1 MHYFST
7 NDPSHLVSLR
17 QAVLQGL
24 PADNGLYM
32 PETLPPLPQSF
43 LASLHGRPLQE
54 IAEVVLEPFLKAEV
68 PQQTLRA
75 LIADALDFDA
85 PLVTL
90 DEGLHILELF
100 HGPTLAFKDFG
111 ARFMAR
117 LMAWF
122 VSDLGHPLNIL
133 VATSGDTGSAV
144 ANGFHGVAGINV
156 IILYPAG
163 KISPMQEQQIATLS
177 GNITALAIDG
187 TFDDCQRLVK
197 DAFLDDALNRA
208 LLLSSA
214 NSINIARLLPQML
227 YYFRAAAQLPE
238 GAPEPVIIV
247 PSGNFGNLTAGLFA
261 RRMGL
266 PVQQFVAATN
276 CNDVVPLYLRD
287 GRFEPR
293 PSLQTISNAMDV
305 GNPSNFQRMQF
316 LYEGSLPAM
325 RQEISGFAFDDEE
338 TREGIR
344 ELAERYQYIVD
355 PHGAVAYRAAKKIAG
370 SRPRIFLGTAHPAKF
385 REIIEPV
392 IGRAIALPQRLRQL
406 AGKRKYATP
415 LSADFPTLR
424 EFLLSKP
431 ELR

>member
-68 PQQTLRA
+68 PQQTMRA

-85 PLVTL
+85 PLVAL
-90 DEGLHILELF
+90 DEELHILELF

-122 VSDLGHPLNIL
+122 VSALGHPLNIL

-163 KISPMQEQQIATLS
+163 KISPMQEQQIATLA

-197 DAFLDDALNRA
+197 EAFLDTDLNQA

-227 YYFRAAAQLPE
+227 YYFRAVAQLPE
-238 GAPEPVIIV
+238 GSPGPVIIV

-276 CNDVVPLYLRD
+276 CNDVVPLYLRN

-316 LYEGSLPAM
+316 LYGGSLTAM

-355 PHGAVAYRAAKKIAG
+355 PHGAVAYRAAKKVAG
-370 SRPRIFLGTAHPAKF
+370 SSPRIFLGTAHPAKF

-392 IGRAIALPQRLRQL
+392 TGRAIALPQRLRQL
-406 AGKRKYATP
+406 ADKRQYSTP
-415 LSADFPTLR
+415 LSADFTTLR
-424 EFLLSKP
+424 DFLLSKP